1 MSNISTEDTGD
12 LFSGSK
18 SASASLDLF
27 RYHYHDS
34 LRTIKNIE

>member
-1 MSNISTEDTGD
+1 MSNISVEDTGD
-12 LFSGSK
+12 LFSGFK
-18 SASASLDLF
+18 SASARLDLF